1 MEWTHEKW
9 KDFFY
14 KLKHEKAFPLRISLF
29 DFVVCISY
37 QIHIFVCYTLQS
49 PPRQQE
55 AEMVEKERK
64 QQRRWWIV
72 KVLRIPWSVPPT
84 TVIQLEKVDGD
95 VITSRWLA
103 GLCSV
108 SVEKCNEKF
117 PPYFYLNINNVGA
130 LQLLEATQLLQI
142 LTDRYRNIRFLLGDS
157 SPL

>member
-1 MEWTHEKW
+1 MKSEKIFLQFETW
-9 KDFFY
+9 KT
-14 KLKHEKAFPLRISLF
+14 FPLRISLF

-64 QQRRWWIV
+64 QQTRWWIV

>member
-1 MEWTHEKW
+1 MKSEKIFLQFETW
-9 KDFFY
+9 KT
-14 KLKHEKAFPLRISLF
+14 FPLRISLF

-55 AEMVEKERK
+55 AEMVEKKRK
-64 QQRRWWIV
+64 QQTRWWIV
-72 KVLRIPWSVPPT
+72 KVCGYL
-84 TVIQLEKVDGD
+84 VIQLEKVDGD